1 MLMADVAVWTAL
13 FVGLMVVLPAVWLLF
28 GALWPAA
35 VQRAQDRIPRRPYAT
50 FFVGAGV
57 TLLVTALV
65 AILSKTN
72 LAPLA
77 LILFAFSLGWSLL
90 GVSALARHV
99 GSRLSSPG
107 DAAWKPHLR
116 GGIVL
121 ALSFLVPILGWML
134 LFPVAL
140 VLGMGAATLA
150 VFKRAPATPPAA
162 VAAPREALKED
173 LSSVA
178 NPSSSAKEEVLA

>member
-35 VQRAQDRIPRRPYAT
+35 VQRAQERIPRKPYST
-50 FFVGAGV
+50 FFIGLGV
-57 TLLVTALV
+57 ALLVTTVV
-65 AILSKTN
+65 AVLGNVN
-72 LAPLA
+72 LAPPAMLLSA
-77 LILFAFSLGWSLL
+77 LSMGLSLV

-121 ALSFLVPILGWML
+121 ALSFLVPFLGWL
-134 LFPVAL
+134 LIFPVAL
-140 VLGMGAATLA
+140 VLGLGAATLA
-150 VFKRAPATPPAA
+150 VFKRAPAPAA
-162 VAAPREALKED
+162 AIPAREPAKED
-173 LSSVA
+173 LSSLA
-178 NPSSSAKEEVLA
+178 NPSSTAKEEVLA

>member
-35 VQRAQDRIPRRPYAT
+35 VGRAQERIPKKPWST
-50 FFVGAGV
+50 FFIGLGMTTAV
-57 TLLVTALV
+57 TLLVGLLGQASVAPVALV
-65 AILSKTN
+65 
-72 LAPLA
+72 LA
-77 LILFAFSLGWSLL
+77 AFGMGWSMV

-99 GSRLSSPG
+99 GTRLSSPG
-107 DAAWKPHLR
+107 DPAWKPHLR

-134 LFPVAL
+134 VFPIAL
-140 VLGMGAATLA
+140 ILGMGATTLA
-150 VFKRAPATPPAA
+150 VFKRKPAA
-162 VAAPREALKED
+162 EPLPAPKVEPAREEI
-173 LSSVA
+173 
-178 NPSSSAKEEVLA
+178 LA